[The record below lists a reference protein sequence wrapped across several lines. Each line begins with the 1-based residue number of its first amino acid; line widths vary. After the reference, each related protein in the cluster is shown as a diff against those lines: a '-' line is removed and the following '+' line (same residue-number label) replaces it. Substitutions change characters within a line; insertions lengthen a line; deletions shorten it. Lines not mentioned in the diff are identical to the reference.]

1 MHRVCF
7 RPHDALTVVD
17 DCNRHVER
25 AYADAFLGADNLFMV
40 IPRSWRIVAGWNRPI
55 DLWPKVYGE
64 SLTCFY
70 RGTPP
75 LHS

>member
-7 RPHDALTVVD
+7 RRHDALTVVD
-17 DCNRHVER
+17 DCNRHIER

-40 IPRSWRIVAGWNRPI
+40 IPRSWRIVAAWNS
-55 DLWPKVYGE
+55 LPKVYSE
-64 SLTCFY
+64 SLTCLY